1 MIIEKLTSNSALAQ
15 IVKEYYFIDIKADEI
30 NSQIPIIDDR
40 SHDFI
45 VFKQADAVFTYGLKE
60 TKQPISSK
68 IFTILDVE
76 PPYKIEFKKDLS
88 FFTMKLQPWMN
99 NNFFSSMNKSGIINL
114 ENYDAS
120 LMQLHQL
127 LLDNA
132 PVKKLVE
139 QADEFFLAQQIKLS
153 GNVDFVQQVCE
164 FIVAKKGMVQVNEIS
179 EVFDKSRQYI
189 NRVFKKEVMCS
200 LKDYIIAI
208 KIVDLIKH
216 YKKNSVKSLTVLSY
230 EYGYFD
236 QAHFINDFKKVSGLT
251 PKQFFDDYPPF
262 LKRHL

>member
-1 MIIEKLTSNSALAQ
+1 MIIKTPKVDFRLKD
-15 IVKEYYFIDIKADEI
+15 IVKEYYYIDIANK
-30 NSQIPIIDDR
+30 NKNRQIPIVDDR

-45 VFKQADAVFTYGLKE
+45 IFKQADAVFTYGTKE
-60 TKQPISSK
+60 TKQAIKSK
-68 IFTILDVE
+68 VFTILDVE
-76 PPYKIEFKKDLS
+76 PPYKIEFKEDLT

-99 NNFFSSMNKSGIINL
+99 KSFFSFIQDSGIINI

-120 LMQLHQL
+120 LLQLHQSL
-127 LLDNA
+127 LENA

-139 QADEFFLAQQIKLS
+139 QADDFFLSQQIKPS
-153 GNVDFVQQVCE
+153 DSVNFVKEVCE
-164 FIVAKKGMVQVNEIS
+164 FITTHKGMVQVNEIS
-179 EVFDKSRQYI
+179 TFFNKSRQYI

-200 LKDYIIAI
+200 LKNYIIAV
-208 KIVDLIKH
+208 KIVDLVKH
-216 YKKNSVKSLTVLSY
+216 YKKSSERSLTDLSY